1 MKAFL
6 EVIAERLVK
15 KFPDSMEEVAVV
27 LPSKRSVVFLKSYL
41 SKLIDK
47 PIFLPQFFSIEEFI
61 EKLSGYKV
69 LDNLSLQFYLYE
81 AYLKNPPSQ
90 VDSFEKFMS
99 WSSMLLHD
107 FNEVD
112 RNLVEAKDIF
122 SNLKE
127 VKQLENWD
135 LEDWSFTSEPLTESQ
150 ESYVTFYSQIYQ
162 WYCNFNSLLSDKK
175 LSYQGMAYRKA
186 SCEMEELSIDWSKV
200 WFVGLNALTKSEQLI
215 IDHLKKKNIARVF
228 WDADEY
234 YYNNKNHEAGE
245 FLRIQREKWR
255 EIDFKGVGNYFEK
268 EKSSFNI
275 IACPKNISQAKVASK
290 ILSSFSETD
299 LSESKT
305 AIVLANEGLLYPVL
319 NHLPSNVKDINV
331 TMGSPL
337 KNTPFYSFIDN
348 IFEMQLRS
356 LNLGNSVFYYKDV
369 LNIIN
374 HPLFSQVVKVE
385 NIIQLR
391 NDISVN
397 NKVYIEKETIL
408 NHLNFDFNQIDS
420 VFSFWKDKEDAILC
434 VDNMIAIFR
443 ETLSGKKNSIE
454 SEILYAFNTSFN
466 LIKNLFS
473 ECDFVVEL
481 KTLHSIYKQLL
492 SKEVV
497 PFQGEPLKGIQLMGI
512 LESRTLD
519 FKNVILL
526 NVNEGLLPQGKT
538 LNSFIPYDMK
548 VHFKMPTYRESDAVF
563 SYHFYR
569 LLQRADNISI
579 LYNTETDDFGSGEK
593 SRFITQLLSEY
604 KGKIN
609 NFVFGGEKL
618 LFKEENEII
627 IENKDLE
634 KQIEDWSSYVSP
646 SALSMYNNCSLS
658 FYYHYLAKLRKGEEV
673 SEFAESNIIG
683 SAVHDAFDKTYP
695 KGIITSSD
703 IRMVT
708 SDLLHNVEEEFS
720 RLMKGENIS
729 EGKNYLSLQISK
741 KLAHNFLLFEEQFVK
756 RMNSQSVN
764 LNILES
770 EGVFNYEIDVNNK
783 IFNIKGKVDRVDELG
798 NQIRIIDYKT
808 GMVQKNDVSI
818 SEWEE
823 LNEKPG
829 KSKAFQLLVYAYLY
843 LKNKPQYLDRE
854 VIAGNFS
861 FKNLKEGLIVVSKNV
876 KRKKEVIKITSDV
889 IDEVEELL
897 HDIITKIMT
906 EDFIQTPEVSRCIY
920 CDYKDICNR

>member
-6 EVIAERLVK
+6 EVIAERLVD

-61 EKLSGYKV
+61 ESLSGYTV

-81 AYLKNPPSQ
+81 SYLKNPPTET
-90 VDSFEKFMS
+90 DSFEKFMS

-112 RNLVEAKDIF
+112 RNLVRAKDIF

-127 VKQLENWD
+127 VKKLENWD
-135 LEDWSFTSEPLTESQ
+135 LEDWSFTADPLTKSQ

-162 WYCNFNSLLSDKK
+162 WYFNFNTLLSNKK
-175 LSYQGMAYRKA
+175 LAYQGMAYRKA
-186 SCEMEELSIDWSKV
+186 SSEIKNTSLEWSKV

-215 IDHLKKKNIARVF
+215 IDHLKKKDIARVF

-255 EIDFKGVGNYFEK
+255 EIDFQGVGNYFQQ

-275 IACPKNISQAKVASK
+275 IACPKNIAQAKVASE
-290 ILSSFSETD
+290 ILSTFSETD

-319 NHLPSNVKDINV
+319 NNLPSNVKDINV

-356 LNLGNSVFYYKDV
+356 LNLEKSVFYYKDV
-369 LNIIN
+369 LNVIN
-374 HPLFSQVVKVE
+374 HPLFSQIIKVE
-385 NIIQLR
+385 NIIELR

-397 NKVYIEKETIL
+397 NKVYIKKETISD
-408 NHLNFDFNQIDS
+408 HLNFDFHQMES
-420 VFSFWKDKEDAILC
+420 VFCFWKTDKDAVLC
-434 VDNMIAIFR
+434 VDNMISVFR
-443 ETLSGKKNSIE
+443 DNLRGKNHSIE
-454 SEILYAFNTSFN
+454 SEILYAFNKSFN

-473 ECDFVVEL
+473 ECNFVVEL

-519 FKNVILL
+519 FKNIILL

-569 LLQRADNISI
+569 LLQRADNINI

-604 KGKIN
+604 EGKIN
-609 NFVFGGEKL
+609 NFVYGGEEL
-618 LFKEENEII
+618 EFKEENEII
-627 IENKDLE
+627 IENKNVE
-634 KQIEDWSSYVSP
+634 KQIEQWSTYVSP

-658 FYYHYLAKLRKGEEV
+658 FYYHYLSKIRKSEEV
-673 SEFAESNIIG
+673 SEFAEANIIG
-683 SAVHDAFDKTYP
+683 SAVHNAFDKTYP
-695 KGIITSSD
+695 KGIILSED
-703 IRMVT
+703 VKNVT
-708 SDLLHNVEEEFS
+708 SDLLKKVEIEFS
-720 RLMKGENIS
+720 ELMKGENIT

-741 KLAHNFLLFEEQFVK
+741 KLAHNFLLFEERFVQK
-756 RMNSQSVN
+756 MTAQSVD

-798 NQIRIIDYKT
+798 DQIRIIDYKT
-808 GMVQKNDVSI
+808 GMVLKNDVSFT
-818 SEWEE
+818 EWEE
-823 LNEKPG
+823 LYEKPG

-861 FKNLKEGLIVVSKNV
+861 FKNLKEGLIIVSENIN
-876 KRKKEVIKITSDV
+876 RKKEVIKITSDV
-889 IDEVEELL
+889 IDEVELIL
-897 HDIITKIMT
+897 HNIITKITT
-906 EDFIQTPEVSRCIY
+906 EDFVQTPELARCLY